1 MPLLFWFPVIF
12 WAGIYGIAVEDDK
25 QTHETYPIPPMTI
38 GDRLVNLPDFADSVI

>member
-25 QTHETYPIPPMTI
+25 QTHGTYPIPPTTI

>member
-25 QTHETYPIPPMTI
+25 QTHETYPISPRTI
-38 GDRLVNLPDFADSVI
+38 GGRLVNLPDFADSVI